1 MVCSICAVGLSSHI
15 LLSVMCPGVYGCFTI
30 IISPLSS
37 TFNFHRLACLYTSA
51 LFVYS
56 VADSEMLHFSGPRF
70 FLRAVY
76 SSLRADFDAHSMTI
90 RWSNLGAVTRMQ
102 PVSSA
107 KSSVSCFDKSSF
119 HSSMLPT
126 KRLVCVRWFTWLY
139 IYSQFDLSLVSC
151 VGIFLWV
158 TVSHLSTA
166 FVFSSCV

>member
-1 MVCSICAVGLSSHI
+1 MACSICVVGLSSHI
-15 LLSVMCPGVYGCFTI
+15 LFSVACPGACGCFTI

-56 VADSEMLHFSGPRF
+56 IADNEMLHFSGPRF
-70 FLRAVY
+70 VLSAAY
-76 SSLRADFDAHSMTI
+76 NSLRADFDAHSMTM

-107 KSSVSCFDKSSF
+107 KSSVSCFATISF

-126 KRLVCVRWFTWLY
+126 KRFVCVR
-139 IYSQFDLSLVSC
+139 
-151 VGIFLWV
+151 
-158 TVSHLSTA
+158 
-166 FVFSSCV
+166 

>member
-1 MVCSICAVGLSSHI
+1 MACSICVVGLSSHI
-15 LLSVMCPGVYGCFTI
+15 LFSVMCPGACGCFTI

-56 VADSEMLHFSGPRF
+56 IADSEMLHFSGPRF
-70 FLRAVY
+70 VLRAAY
-76 SSLRADFDAHSMTI
+76 NSLRADFDAHSMTM

-107 KSSVSCFDKSSF
+107 KSSVSCFATISF

-126 KRLVCVRWFTWLY
+126 KRFVCVR
-139 IYSQFDLSLVSC
+139 
-151 VGIFLWV
+151 
-158 TVSHLSTA
+158 
-166 FVFSSCV
+166 